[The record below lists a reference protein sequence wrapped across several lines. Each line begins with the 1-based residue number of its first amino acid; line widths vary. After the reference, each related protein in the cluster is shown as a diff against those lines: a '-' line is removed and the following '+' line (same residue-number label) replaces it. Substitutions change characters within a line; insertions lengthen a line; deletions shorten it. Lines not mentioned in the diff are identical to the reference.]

1 MTWMQANKARLK
13 TQLTK
18 KEHTSRSNLDNLQV
32 CQEGTPINDM
42 DASKQSK
49 AEDPIDQKETYQQKQ
64 FGQSSSV
71 SRRNPNKQPPNDMD
85 ASKQSKAEDPIDQKG
100 TYQQKQFGQSS
111 SVSRRN
117 PNKQPPNDMDASK
130 QSKAEDPIDQ
140 KGTYQQKQFGQSSSV
155 SRRNPNTQSP
165 NGMRIMIIC
174 MPICISIFG
183 IRKL

>member
-1 MTWMQANKARLK
+1 MDASKQSKATYRQKQFGQSSSVSRRNPNK
-13 TQLTK
+13 Q
-18 KEHTSRSNLDNLQV
+18 S
-32 CQEGTPINDM
+32 PNDM

-117 PNKQPPNDMDASK
+117 PNKQPPN
-130 QSKAEDPIDQ
+130 
-140 KGTYQQKQFGQSSSV
+140 
-155 SRRNPNTQSP
+155 
-165 NGMRIMIIC
+165 GMRMNYDYMHANLHINIWYQKVVNKFQTSVFHTQLELPTLGARGEM
-174 MPICISIFG
+174 SN
-183 IRKL
+183 